1 MHPALVRKVIYPL
14 YRAIKRDNVLTH
26 LAEMHRVQSMEPE
39 LIRRYQWDKLKPLLV
54 YASQHVPYYRQKF
67 KEAGV
72 SVDGL
77 RGLDDLKHLPVLRK
91 HDIRDNADRLVSEVY
106 PPKLLEPYRTSGS
119 TGQSLYFN
127 VDRQASEARRAN
139 NARMNEWMGILI
151 GDRTAQLWGT
161 AFDMKESRRL
171 VNALRNWF
179 SNTFLLSAYRMDV
192 ATLRRYL
199 KDLRRFKPQVLM
211 GYPSALTHFAQSM
224 LALDEVMIRPKA
236 MLVSGETLYDWQ
248 REILEDAF
256 KADVYDHYG
265 CREFGGLAREC
276 RVHNG
281 LHIGCERA
289 VIESRP
295 TPGSGAGEDLSELV
309 ITDLDNFGMPL
320 IRYAIDDLGT
330 ITWEKCECG
339 LTLPRLATAV
349 GRTLDVVRAPNG
361 NCLLGTFWT
370 ILLKTIKGVDRF
382 QVIQE
387 KLEEITIALVPTD
400 DFTDESRDYIICKVR
415 EACGP
420 DMKIRFEIKPELEL
434 TPAGKHRFVISK
446 IGLRDDDR

>member
-1 MHPALVRKVIYPL
+1 
-14 YRAIKRDNVLTH
+14 
-26 LAEMHRVQSMEPE
+26 
-39 LIRRYQWDKLKPLLV
+39 
-54 YASQHVPYYRQKF
+54 
-67 KEAGV
+67 
-72 SVDGL
+72 
-77 RGLDDLKHLPVLRK
+77 
-91 HDIRDNADRLVSEVY
+91 
-106 PPKLLEPYRTSGS
+106 
-119 TGQSLYFN
+119 
-127 VDRQASEARRAN
+127 
-139 NARMNEWMGILI
+139 
-151 GDRTAQLWGT
+151 
-161 AFDMKESRRL
+161 
-171 VNALRNWF
+171 
-179 SNTFLLSAYRMDV
+179 
-192 ATLRRYL
+192 
-199 KDLRRFKPQVLM
+199 
-211 GYPSALTHFAQSM
+211 M

-330 ITWEKCECG
+330 ITWDKCECG

-400 DFTDESRDYIICKVR
+400 DFTDESRDYVICKVR

-446 IGLRDDDR
+446 IGLRDDNR